1 MESFLVSPKLLWLVV
16 LLGVVVRVR
25 QYAANRSL
33 WLDESLVALN
43 IIGRGMH
50 RLLTAPLDFNQTAPA
65 GFLFVEK
72 LSAQLFDKGE
82 YALRAFPFLCG
93 IVGLLLYPK
102 LALRV
107 VGPAGAVIAVALFAF
122 SEPLIYYSSELKPYA
137 GDIAATFAIALVGLA
152 TLDHRLSIRW
162 AVAYGFLGF
171 VLIQLTYAGIL
182 AAAGTGAALI
192 TIFLLDRRW
201 AHPGSII
208 VLVGSWAV
216 GAAVFILSRPG
227 IDTSQF
233 ARGHGSSVRGSSGQ
247 GSFAP
252 FPASKPDFKW
262 YLSRVK
268 EVVGDANFLLSRWAV
283 FLVVILAIAGA
294 VNLLGRNW
302 RLFAVLVAPVIAT
315 VAASS
320 AHKYPMFPRTMLF
333 FVPLLLLLIAN
344 GIVVLA
350 RRLPVAVGATAAAF
364 VVAGLLAEVSFAG
377 PYSIAQPVHREE
389 IKQSLTYVGR
399 HWRAGDVL
407 YLQYGSQYA
416 FAYYSECACFRL
428 PGDRKLRS
436 IWPVRRIVVQRS
448 SDQFAR
454 ALISQGSSLIVGE
467 TFGAAAD
474 APVYAGD
481 ASSIARHRRAW
492 ILVTWHNGVREL
504 NLIENELLG
513 RLDRRGR
520 RVTSLSRGGTHLY
533 LYRFPMG

>member
-1 MESFLVSPKLLWLVV
+1 M
-16 LLGVVVRVR
+16 
-25 QYAANRSL
+25 
-33 WLDESLVALN
+33 LVA
-43 IIGRGMH
+43 
-50 RLLTAPLDFNQTAPA
+50 
-65 GFLFVEK
+65 
-72 LSAQLFDKGE
+72 
-82 YALRAFPFLCG
+82 
-93 IVGLLLYPK
+93 
-102 LALRV
+102 
-107 VGPAGAVIAVALFAF
+107 
-122 SEPLIYYSSELKPYA
+122 
-137 GDIAATFAIALVGLA
+137 
-152 TLDHRLSIRW
+152 
-162 AVAYGFLGF
+162 
-171 VLIQLTYAGIL
+171 
-182 AAAGTGAALI
+182 
-192 TIFLLDRRW
+192 
-201 AHPGSII
+201 
-208 VLVGSWAV
+208 SWAV

-227 IDTSQF
+227 IETSQF
-233 ARGHGSSVRGSSGQ
+233 ARGQESSGQGSSGQ

-252 FPASKPDFKW
+252 LPASKADFTW

-268 EVVGDANFLLSRWAV
+268 EVVGDANFLLSRWAL
-283 FLVVILAIAGA
+283 FLVVILAIAGG
-294 VNLLGRNW
+294 VSLLGRNW

-350 RRLPVAVGATAAAF
+350 RRLPLAVGATAAAF

-377 PYSIAQPVHREE
+377 PYSIARAVHREE

-416 FAYYSECACFRL
+416 FAYYSQCACFRL
-428 PGDRKLRS
+428 PGDRKLLS
-436 IWPVRRIVVQRS
+436 IWPVRQTAVRRPS
-448 SDQFAR
+448 NQFAR
-454 ALISQGSSLIVGE
+454 PLISRGSSVILGE

-474 APVYAGD
+474 ALTRRPEGRPLPVYARD

-492 ILVTWHNGVREL
+492 ILVTWYDGVREL